1 MTRVKIC
8 GMTSEEDI
16 RLCVEAGVNALGFV
30 VEYPIDVPWNLN
42 REKARELMR
51 AVPPFV
57 SRVIVVGDDPGRIV
71 QLAKYLRPHAVQ
83 LHGKEPL
90 SVTAEI
96 VSSLKALC
104 IPVIKALRFS
114 AETGRC
120 AFSSD
125 EPLDAARLIE
135 KTGVDAL
142 LLDSVS
148 DARPA
153 GTGRSIDWGIAR
165 EIRAAVNLP
174 LILAGGLHAGNVG
187 GAVAAVDPYGVD
199 AISGVEDPVGKKDAR
214 KVRAFVE
221 AARGK
226 ASVV

>member
-8 GMTSEEDI
+8 GMTSKKDI

-30 VEYPIDVPWNLN
+30 VEYPIDVPWNLD

-57 SRVIVVGDDPGRIV
+57 SRVIVVGDDPACVV

-90 SVTAEI
+90 SVTAQI
-96 VSSLKALC
+96 VSSLKALG

-114 AETGRC
+114 AETGQC

-125 EPLDAARLIE
+125 APLDAARLIE
-135 KTGVDAL
+135 HTGVDAL

-148 DARPA
+148 DVRPA

-165 EIRAAVNLP
+165 EIRAAVSLP

-187 GAVAAVDPYGVD
+187 EAVAAVAPYGVD
-199 AISGVEDPVGKKDAR
+199 AISGVEEPVGRKDPR
-214 KVRAFVE
+214 KVRAFIE
-221 AARGK
+221 AAQGK
-226 ASVV
+226 SPPR